1 MRPARAAGF
10 TLLET
15 IVTLV
20 IVSLMVALL
29 MQALSQVLNLRQ
41 RVLRLQ
47 AEARTAALQERWF
60 RESLQGAIA
69 DLPDALGEFEGDP
82 NRLEFPGVALLDDDG
97 IGRVRWEI
105 VGNAG
110 RLALVHHGP
119 TGEPMVVVAGPLS
132 SARFDYRGTDGT
144 WRPQWLP
151 QGTEPGGAEQ
161 DAVEPEAMP
170 RLVRFRAQARS
181 GDIHWLVAVPADPAP
196 ASRLLRPEDQAS
208 GL

>member
-1 MRPARAAGF
+1 MHPARTAGF

-20 IVSLMVALL
+20 IVSLMVTLL

-47 AEARTAALQERWF
+47 DEARTAALQERWF

-69 DLPDALGEFEGDP
+69 DLPDAFGQFQGDQEHFEFAS
-82 NRLEFPGVALLDDDG
+82 VALLDAEG

-105 VGNAG
+105 VGNDGSSALIHRGPAG
-110 RLALVHHGP
+110 D
-119 TGEPMVVVAGPLS
+119 PMVVIEGPLA
-132 SARFDYRGTDGT
+132 SARFDYRGADGT
-144 WRPQWLP
+144 WRPQWVVP
-151 QGTEPGGAEQ
+151 AREQ
-161 DAVEPEAMP
+161 ADGDPEALP
-170 RLVRFRAQARS
+170 RLVRFRAQART
-181 GDIHWLVAVPADPAP
+181 GEIHWLVAVPADPAP

>member
-1 MRPARAAGF
+1 MRRRHAAGF

-47 AEARTAALQERWF
+47 SEARTAALQERWF

-69 DLPDALGEFEGDP
+69 DLPDAFGEFQGSRQ
-82 NRLEFPGVALLDDDG
+82 RLEFVSAVPLDSDG
-97 IGRVRWEI
+97 LGRVHWEI
-105 VGNAG
+105 VRHAG
-110 RLALVHHGP
+110 GLALAHQGP
-119 TGEPMVVVAGPLS
+119 AGERFLVAEGPFV
-132 SARFDYRGTDGT
+132 SAEFDYRGMDGE
-144 WRPQWLP
+144 WQ
-151 QGTEPGGAEQ
+151 PGWT
-161 DAVEPEAMP
+161 PEGDHREVLP
-170 RLVRFRAQARS
+170 RLVRFRAEGGR
-181 GDIHWLVAVPADPAP
+181 GRLHWIVAVPADPAP
-196 ASRLLRPEDQAS
+196 ANSLLRPEDQSS

>member
-1 MRPARAAGF
+1 MRRNRAAGF

-15 IVTLV
+15 IVTLM

-69 DLPDALGEFEGDP
+69 DLPDAFGEFDGSPD
-82 NRLEFPGVALLDDDG
+82 RLEFVSAVLLDSDGLGRVNWEIVRHAGGVALAHQG
-97 IGRVRWEI
+97 P
-105 VGNAG
+105 AG
-110 RLALVHHGP
+110 ERFLVV
-119 TGEPMVVVAGPLS
+119 EGPLV
-132 SARFDYRGTDGT
+132 SAEFDYRGTDGE
-144 WRPQWLP
+144 WQPRW
-151 QGTEPGGAEQ
+151 A
-161 DAVEPEAMP
+161 PEGDDREVLP
-170 RLVRFRAQARS
+170 RLVRFRAEGGR
-181 GDIHWLVAVPADPAP
+181 GRIHWIVAVPTDPAP
-196 ASRLLRPEDQAS
+196 ATNLLRPEDQSS